1 MRRSILTLR
10 PGDWIVIILL
20 LALSAGVTAMT
31 IQLPTGQQAVVTI
44 DGHRVA
50 VLPIG
55 ETAELQVDG
64 PLGTTTIVSDA
75 NGIRITDSPCPHNL
89 CVKMGRALTRGQTI
103 LCVPNHVAIRVEG
116 DAADGVDG
124 VTG

>member
-1 MRRSILTLR
+1 MSRSTLKPK
-10 PGDWIVIILL
+10 PGDWVVIVLL
-20 LALSAGVTAMT
+20 LALSAGVTAAT
-31 IQLPTGQQAVVTI
+31 INLPAGQQAVVTV

-55 ETAELQVDG
+55 EKAELEVEG
-64 PLGTTTIVSDA
+64 PLGKTIVHSDEV
-75 NGIRITDSPCPHNL
+75 GVRILESPCPHKL
-89 CVKMGRALTRGQTI
+89 CVRMGRVSTRGQTI

-116 DAADGVDG
+116 DASDGVDG